1 MAKKDRKRRPS
12 VYIAREGDRE
22 ENFLKFLQ
30 EIFDPEERI
39 KLYFSPE
46 KGGNSNAILD
56 RALKSFYPVSYAW
69 FDEDDELDEEH
80 KKELEKRWYLEQG
93 TLKNIADR
101 NLQRY
106 NEKLNFPI
114 IIVSYPYSAEGILIR
129 LFNKK
134 LPNLI
139 KPVKN
144 KEDFEKNKR
153 RMKNSVDGFIGKM
166 SDIEYY
172 RKNLTKEYILEKSK
186 EIEELK
192 LLLTIFGVR

>member
-1 MAKKDRKRRPS
+1 MGKKKRTRCKS
-12 VYIAREGDRE
+12 IYIAREGNRE
-22 ENFLKFLQ
+22 EFFLKFLQ
-30 EIFDPEERI
+30 EIFDPNKEITI
-39 KLYFSPE
+39 KYSE
-46 KGGNSNAILD
+46 DKGGNSNVILD
-56 RALKSFYPVSYAW
+56 RALKSFYPISYAW

-80 KKELEKRWYLEQG
+80 RKELEKRWHLEKD

-101 NLQRY
+101 HLQRY

>member
-1 MAKKDRKRRPS
+1 MGKKKRTRCKS
-12 VYIAREGDRE
+12 IYIAREGDRE
-22 ENFLKFLQ
+22 ENFLKYLQ
-30 EIFDPEERI
+30 EIFDPNKEITLKYSED
-39 KLYFSPE
+39 

-56 RALKSFYPVSYAW
+56 RALKSFNPVSYAW
-69 FDEDDELDEEH
+69 FDEDDELDQEH
-80 KKELEKRWYLEQG
+80 KQELEKCWHLEKG

-101 NLQRY
+101 DLQSH

-139 KPVKN
+139 KVKN
-144 KEDFEKNKR
+144 KEDFKKNKK